1 MAKKKKITQKEAH
14 QKVVDH
20 IEQHIKWI
28 ANQFD
33 WHGNNYSV
41 SNIVPDIDKRDFSIL
56 LDFTDEELAQELCRR
71 TALGRELE

>member
-14 QKVVDH
+14 QKVVDPT
-20 IEQHIKWI
+20 EQHIKWI
-28 ANQFD
+28 ANEFD
-33 WHGNNYSV
+33 WYGNNYSV

-71 TALGRELE
+71 TALGKELE